1 MDNQGHK
8 KDIHQT
14 HDMALSHG
22 NIEQDKNPIDYFSQ
36 DQSFVFLY
44 KKTEKL
50 ATALYMVTNLF
61 GDSEPMKWTLRTKV
75 SHLLSFIIGFK
86 DVLESR
92 EHEFSNEVKTRVLE
106 IVSLL
111 EVASCSGI
119 VSPMNFSILKTEFMN
134 LVQTLSTFKK
144 NADQGT
150 QFALPKTFFEVTK
163 PLYQQSIAPRQE
175 MNMGEY
181 KRQYSHIKDTA
192 VLDKKEEDQV
202 VFKKTNRQSIIV
214 NLLKRKKELT
224 IKDIAEVIRDCSEK
238 TIQRELIALIHA
250 GVLKKV
256 GERRWSKYSLIDTE
270 IDVR

>member
-1 MDNQGHK
+1 MDTQGQK
-8 KDIHQT
+8 KDIQEIRDVGENHQV
-14 HDMALSHG
+14 
-22 NIEQDKNPIDYFSQ
+22 QDRNSSPIDYFSQ

-61 GDSEPMKWTLRTKV
+61 GDAEPMKWTLRTKV

-92 EHEFSNEVKTRVLE
+92 EHEFSNEVKTKVLE

-111 EVASCSGI
+111 EVASRSGI

-144 NADQGT
+144 NADQGM

-163 PLYQQSIAPRQE
+163 PLYQQNSAPSQE
-175 MNMGEY
+175 MSAGEY
-181 KRQYSHIKDTA
+181 KRQYSHVKDTS
-192 VLDKKEEDQV
+192 VSDKKEEGQV
-202 VFKKTNRQSIIV
+202 VFKKTNRQSIII
-214 NLLKRKKELT
+214 NLIKRKKELT
-224 IKDIAEVIRDCSEK
+224 VKDIGEVIRDCSEK

-256 GERRWSKYSLIDTE
+256 GERRWSKYSLVDSE
-270 IDVR
+270 ISTR